1 MCSFSVGPRYIANV
15 NDEDD
20 DNDAKT
26 IGNANLNGIATNKPQ
41 EKKSARKRKEKNND
55 SRIIFVNYPQLHTF
69 INNKIF
75 TAKYT

>member
-41 EKKSARKRKEKNND
+41 EKKSIAV
-55 SRIIFVNYPQLHTF
+55 SSL
-69 INNKIF
+69 
-75 TAKYT
+75 